1 MTETRIV
8 RVPSPSMPISMGIES
23 IIQEL
28 EYYDLDASP
37 LKGIPLKLSCQITT
51 AAGALQVGDRY
62 QVNLSLREAHS
73 TLREATIALK
83 MVRITTKN
91 RMPTYVSDHLLLM
104 KSLIESALDELFILS
119 EPMSRSQ
126 SPVV

>member
-28 EYYDLDASP
+28 EYHDIDASP
-37 LKGIPLKLSCQITT
+37 LKGIPLKLSCQITI
-51 AAGALQVGDRY
+51 AAGALQEGDRY
-62 QVNLSLREAHS
+62 KVNLSLQEAHS
-73 TLREATIALK
+73 TLREAMIDLK
-83 MVRITTKN
+83 MVRITTKA
-91 RMPTYVSDHLLLM
+91 RMPSYISDHLLLM

-119 EPMSRSQ
+119 EPMSHSQ
-126 SPVV
+126 LPVA